1 MEVQKKV
8 VSPSVSEI
16 FSAMSY
22 GPAPESDKVAQAWL
36 DDHGRKFGHFINNE
50 WVLPDGRKSYT
61 TKSPADGKVLADT
74 IQGCLLCL
82 FKLPK
87 LFQQSSYFRE
97 QRRRVRRSGGR
108 WQGLQKLERSVRP
121 C

>member
-82 FKLPK
+82 FKLTK
-87 LFQQSSYFRE
+87 LFQ
-97 QRRRVRRSGGR
+97 
-108 WQGLQKLERSVRP
+108 
-121 C
+121 